1 MKPAFLLRFSFNPST
16 QNFRLYRPC
25 RVNGFLKGAI
35 CLDKNHGTCLF
46 PRVLAGFQGQHRC
59 QYFGISAN
67 NFHVFQN
74 VMGKPQIPV
83 GILKSNCQR
92 HSILDPIEVQGMQLS
107 SLLPEVYS
115 ADFPTLCTCLQWK
128 LFLQGH
134 IQFLNAYA

>member
-1 MKPAFLLRFSFNPST
+1 MKPAFLLRFRFNPST

-46 PRVLAGFQGQHRC
+46 PRVLAGFQGQHQCRSPGLRAPDQC

-83 GILKSNCQR
+83 GILKSNYQR
-92 HSILDPIEVQGMQLS
+92 HSILDPIGVQGMQLS

-115 ADFPTLCTCLQWK
+115 ADLPTLCTCLQWK
-128 LFLQGH
+128 LFL
-134 IQFLNAYA
+134 